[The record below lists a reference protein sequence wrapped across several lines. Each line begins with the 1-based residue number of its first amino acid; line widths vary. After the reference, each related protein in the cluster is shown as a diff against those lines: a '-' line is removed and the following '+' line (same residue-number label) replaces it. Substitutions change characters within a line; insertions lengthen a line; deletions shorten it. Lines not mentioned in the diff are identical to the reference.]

1 MRVGASTEDLLVK
14 HLNLRAA
21 GSGAPGT
28 EGARSNTQAYGT
40 QVYATHG
47 YSAQLHP
54 TQSHGT
60 QLHGT
65 QLHGTQLHGTQLH
78 GTQSHP
84 TQSHP
89 TQSHAAQLYP
99 NQPHQTHVQQAQPY
113 NQAPY
118 NHPGVQTGRST
129 PASADDRATT
139 RRPEVQSTGPVSWG
153 QVGRFGAARGD
164 QPRHEDNV
172 DNAHHIA
179 LVLCTAGSARYQ
191 CANQI
196 HHVRPATISWSVPAL
211 RSEFVDA
218 SAEYEAW
225 VAQVSGSL
233 VQRMGLMGQ
242 QRQGAALSRRL
253 TSDSAK
259 RLESHFEYLAS
270 LPSNS
275 DQFHVGM
282 EYLLLS
288 AWAEQ
293 HRTTRVDELIDIH
306 PAVEKAAHILRHQPE
321 TSSLRELAQ
330 ACNASPSWLSRL
342 FREQLGVSLVGYRN
356 QARIERF
363 FELYGAGHGAN
374 LTEAALGAGFGSY
387 AQFHRV
393 FKDTLGFA
401 PGDLKRG
408 VRGAVD
414 SIRP

>member
-1 MRVGASTEDLLVK
+1 MVGGSLAVGSIASGSVASGTATVGGAAVVGAAV
-14 HLNLRAA
+14 
-21 GSGAPGT
+21 GSGAVGS
-28 EGARSNTQAYGT
+28 GAGVRAPSPAAPRESDVRGLQYRTPY
-40 QVYATHG
+40 TH
-47 YSAQLHP
+47 SAPPPAVGFAAP
-54 TQSHGT
+54 TS
-60 QLHGT
+60 
-65 QLHGTQLHGTQLH
+65 
-78 GTQSHP
+78 
-84 TQSHP
+84 
-89 TQSHAAQLYP
+89 
-99 NQPHQTHVQQAQPY
+99 
-113 NQAPY
+113 
-118 NHPGVQTGRST
+118 GVR
-129 PASADDRATT
+129 PLP
-139 RRPEVQSTGPVSWG
+139 RRTEVQSTGPVSWA
-153 QVGRFGAARGD
+153 QVTRFGASRSERTDGEYGQDTA
-164 QPRHEDNV
+164 N
-172 DNAHHIA
+172 HIA

-218 SAEYEAW
+218 SSEYEAW
-225 VAQVSGSL
+225 IAHVSGTL

-253 TSDSAK
+253 TQDGAK

-270 LPSNS
+270 LDSTS

-330 ACNASPSWLSRL
+330 ACNASASWLSRL

-363 FELYGAGHGAN
+363 FELYGAGRDAN

-408 VRGAVD
+408 VRGAVE

>member
-1 MRVGASTEDLLVK
+1 VGAPTEDLVIK
-14 HLNLRAA
+14 HLHPNA
-21 GSGAPGT
+21 GGCGPVASGMTSPPASVQSPRDSELLTLQRYLAP
-28 EGARSNTQAYGT
+28 
-40 QVYATHG
+40 YATS
-47 YSAQLHP
+47 SAQP
-54 TQSHGT
+54 
-60 QLHGT
+60 
-65 QLHGTQLHGTQLH
+65 
-78 GTQSHP
+78 P
-84 TQSHP
+84 
-89 TQSHAAQLYP
+89 AATVGSRQFP
-99 NQPHQTHVQQAQPY
+99 
-113 NQAPY
+113 
-118 NHPGVQTGRST
+118 
-129 PASADDRATT
+129 
-139 RRPEVQSTGPVSWG
+139 RRTEVPPSGPVSWG
-153 QVGRFGAARGD
+153 QVIRFGSNRGEQRQQEYNQD
-164 QPRHEDNV
+164 TTNHV
-172 DNAHHIA
+172 A

-218 SAEYEAW
+218 STEYEAW

-253 TSDSAK
+253 TADGAK

-270 LPSNS
+270 LDNTS

-306 PAVEKAAHILRHQPE
+306 PAVERAAHILRHQPE

-330 ACNASPSWLSRL
+330 ACNASASWLSRL

-363 FELYGAGHGAN
+363 FELYGAGRGAN

-408 VRGAVD
+408 VRGAVE

>member
-1 MRVGASTEDLLVK
+1 MRLPDDRKVTGFHVGASTEDRLVK
-14 HLNLRAA
+14 PLSPLAMGSIGVA
-21 GSGAPGT
+21 PVGVGSGAAVHAPSSAVPRDSEVRGLYRT
-28 EGARSNTQAYGT
+28 PYTHSAPPPALGVPAPTSGPRPVARP
-40 QVYATHG
+40 QV
-47 YSAQLHP
+47 
-54 TQSHGT
+54 
-60 QLHGT
+60 
-65 QLHGTQLHGTQLH
+65 
-78 GTQSHP
+78 
-84 TQSHP
+84 
-89 TQSHAAQLYP
+89 HA
-99 NQPHQTHVQQAQPY
+99 V
-113 NQAPY
+113 
-118 NHPGVQTGRST
+118 
-129 PASADDRATT
+129 
-139 RRPEVQSTGPVSWG
+139 GPVSWG
-153 QVGRFGAARGD
+153 QVTRFGAGRAEQSPYG
-164 QPRHEDNV
+164 QPDLGQVGREQRDPEYGLDTAN
-172 DNAHHIA
+172 HIA

-218 SAEYEAW
+218 SSEYEAW
-225 VAQVSGSL
+225 IAHVSGSL

-253 TSDSAK
+253 TQDSAK
-259 RLESHFEYLAS
+259 RLVSHFEYLAS
-270 LPSNS
+270 LDNTSE
-275 DQFHVGM
+275 QFHVGM
-282 EYLLLS
+282 EYLLLC

-321 TSSLRELAQ
+321 TNSLRDLAR
-330 ACNASPSWLSRL
+330 ACNASASWLSRL

-363 FELYGAGHGAN
+363 FELYGVGRDAN

-414 SIRP
+414 SVRP